1 MTRLSRFLLTWSN
14 AISKLLKRMLR
25 KHFLSSIL
33 SKLKSITLDLL
44 KLSLKVKSMPS
55 TSSETALTRRFLRE
69 DFSSK
74 WEDNKKNM
82 LKTGLQLDMFPNHS
96 NKHPRE
102 ISNMIKNPKKKKELN
117 KDRKYNNQKSKQNHK
132 EMYSRKQ
139 ANKKLSIKFKI
150 TLNIKHNTKLKRNLN
165 KNNKSRF
172 KRKLNQ
178 KYNLKQLNPKHYNI
192 TNQSSIKWSPE
203 SNINQK
209 PQKKNLSNLLST
221 RLRTSNIKFSPKKIK
236 RLLRRKNKKLRK
248 RKR

>member
-1 MTRLSRFLLTWSN
+1 
-14 AISKLLKRMLR
+14 MLR

-82 LKTGLQLDMFPNHS
+82 LKTGLQLDMFQNHS

-150 TLNIKHNTKLKRNLN
+150 SLNIKHNTKLKRNLN

-178 KYNLKQLNPKHYNI
+178 KYNLKQLNPKYYNI
-192 TNQSSIKWSPE
+192 TNQSSIK
-203 SNINQK
+203 
-209 PQKKNLSNLLST
+209 
-221 RLRTSNIKFSPKKIK
+221 
-236 RLLRRKNKKLRK
+236 
-248 RKR
+248 